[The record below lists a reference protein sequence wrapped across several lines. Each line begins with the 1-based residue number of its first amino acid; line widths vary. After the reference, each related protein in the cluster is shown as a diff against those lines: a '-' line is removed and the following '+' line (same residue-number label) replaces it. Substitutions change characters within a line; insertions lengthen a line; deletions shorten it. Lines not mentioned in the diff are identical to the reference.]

1 MKSTQHCPRTILSND
16 EVLTQI
22 RTLLECPDDDL
33 QATLMKELLTGVLK
47 LHDSHLDL
55 LDLKII
61 NRANVAAA
69 RSSLS
74 DGRQNHRKSPYLRF
88 ERATAA
94 LSTRFG

>member
-1 MKSTQHCPRTILSND
+1 MDSPMKSTQHRPRTILSND

-61 NRANVAAA
+61 NRAV
-69 RSSLS
+69 
-74 DGRQNHRKSPYLRF
+74 KELRHAF
-88 ERATAA
+88 AVFNEI
-94 LSTRFG
+94 G